1 MILENSQRFC
11 RDLFDLESSSHSVSS
26 RMNLRLRRKRGFH
39 GDEGFGIYLFKF
51 DKEILYA
58 GSYCGSAGVSKDRW
72 WTHLAG
78 ITCRFQETNFTNL
91 SSKLE
96 PTLNALIACND
107 NEAIERLLLK
117 YKARFEE
124 VYSNVVS
131 NKAFKADVYDKLM
144 GLTSQSSKH
153 ELRHLL
159 GDGRCSTFVNR
170 VEVANANWD
179 VFRELSI
186 SDIGNLFSFT
196 YTRISAAQSQSA
208 LASFLYNNN
217 SDAKLKKRLVQRYIE
232 VRIIKVL
239 APPANKS
246 KEPIDGTEFDK
257 DIRVEA
263 AEIVHR
269 ILDSEGL

>member
-11 RDLFDLESSSHSVSS
+11 RELFDVESSTHSVST
-26 RMNLRLRRKRGFH
+26 RMNLRIGRKRGFH

-51 DKEILYA
+51 DKELLYV
-58 GSYCGSAGVSKDRW
+58 GSYCGSAGASKDRW

-96 PTLNALIACND
+96 PKLNALIAAND
-107 NEAIERLLLK
+107 YDTIERLLLK
-117 YKARFEE
+117 YKARFDE
-124 VYSNVVS
+124 VYSDVVS
-131 NKAFKADVYDKLM
+131 NKAFRAEVYDELM
-144 GLTSQSSKH
+144 GLTSQNSKH

-159 GDGRCSTFVNR
+159 GDGRCSTFINR

-179 VFRELSI
+179 VFRELST

-196 YTRISAAQSQSA
+196 YLRVSASQSKSA

-232 VRIIKVL
+232 DRIIQAL
-239 APPANKS
+239 TPPANKR
-246 KEPIDGTEFDK
+246 KEPIDGAEFDEN
-257 DIRVEA
+257 IRVEA
-263 AEIVHR
+263 AEVVHR
-269 ILDSEGL
+269 ILESEGL